1 MVKEWI
7 SRNRLRI
14 KLLVSVIGVVLLFLS
29 ISTYFSVKQ
38 TGEIILEQLDIYGT
52 SLSRSLANF
61 CIEDLLAWDYPSIH
75 SSIVHIGEQDS
86 QIIEIKVYH
95 EDKVVAEYLSADYP
109 KGVAKEPDQLI
120 DGAIGYCDCLTYITP
135 VTYYVHATDRTRE
148 LGHVQIVLSRE
159 KYEVFLEKQINLLL
173 ILALVLMIGD
183 TLLSYWTVKLLVLN
197 PIKRIE
203 TGVKIISKG
212 DLNYQIDVKQ
222 ADEIGALATAF
233 NKMTHSLELSEDEAD
248 DYKKHLEEKIE
259 ARTGELKELT
269 ESLEDKVEARTG
281 ELRKEKDK
289 TRATLVSLTDGLIV
303 FDKEKKIALINPA
316 AEIILGL
323 KENQVINKS
332 IDKIPGF
339 PNLDR
344 LYKVLGRK
352 IAWTDKKYELV
363 LEKPLKGFF
372 QVSIARVTV
381 EKEVVGLMVVLHDI
395 TRDKEIDRMKNEF
408 ISIAAHQLR
417 TPLSAIKWTLKM
429 LLHGDMGRINK
440 EASNYIKRIN
450 ESNDRMV
457 ALINDLLNVSRI
469 EEGRFVYEKKPV
481 AISVMVK
488 KIVSS
493 LAAITAKKKIKIS
506 LSLPK
511 RPLPKLL
518 VDAEKV
524 EQAIQNIID
533 NAIRYSAGGSEVAIR
548 VKQIKEGKAKFIQ
561 IEVEDHG
568 IGIADKD
575 QEHLFGKFFRG
586 ENAVRTQTEGSG
598 LGLFIV
604 KNVVEAHNGK
614 IWFDS
619 KVNEGTT
626 FYIKLPI

>member
-1 MVKEWI
+1 MIKEWI
-7 SRNRLRI
+7 SRNRLRL

-52 SLSRSLANF
+52 SMSRSLANF
-61 CIEDLLAWDYPSIH
+61 CIEDLLAWDYPSIS
-75 SSIVHIGEQDS
+75 SSIIHIGEQDS
-86 QIIEIKVYH
+86 QIIEIKVFH
-95 EDKVVAEYLSADYP
+95 EDKVVAEYLSAEYP
-109 KGVAKEPDQLI
+109 EGVVQESSQLTS
-120 DGAIGYCDCLTYITP
+120 GAIGYCDCLTYKTP
-135 VTYYVHATDRTRE
+135 VTYYVRATDRTRE
-148 LGHVQIVLSRE
+148 LGHVQIVLSKE
-159 KYEVFLEKQINLLL
+159 KYEIFLEKQINLLL
-173 ILALVLMIGD
+173 ILALALMIGD

-203 TGVKIISKG
+203 TGVRIIGKG

-222 ADEIGALATAF
+222 EDEIGLLAGAF
-233 NKMTHSLELSEDEAD
+233 NKMSHSLALSEGEAE

-269 ESLEDKVEARTG
+269 ENLEDKVEARTG
-281 ELRKEKDK
+281 ELQREKNK
-289 TRATLVSLTDGLIV
+289 TRATLISLTDGLIV
-303 FDKEKKIALINPA
+303 FDKEKKIALINPS
-316 AEIILGL
+316 AERILGL
-323 KENQVINKS
+323 KENQVINKE
-332 IDKIPGF
+332 IGKIPGF
-339 PNLDR
+339 PNLDQ
-344 LYKVLGRK
+344 LYKALGRR
-352 IAWTDKKYELV
+352 IAWTDKKYELA

-372 QVSIARVTV
+372 QISVARVTV
-381 EKEVVGLMVVLHDI
+381 GKEVVGLMVVLHDI

-408 ISIAAHQLR
+408 ISISAHQLR

-440 EASNYIKRIN
+440 EAMEYIKRVN
-450 ESNDRMV
+450 EANDRMV

-469 EEGRFVYEKKPV
+469 EEGRFIYKKKQVLISNMV
-481 AISVMVK
+481 A

-493 LAAITAKKKIKIS
+493 LSAITSKKRIKIS
-506 LSLPK
+506 FDLPKRSLPK
-511 RPLPKLL
+511 IMI
-518 VDAEKV
+518 DAEKMR
-524 EQAIQNIID
+524 QAIQNIID
-533 NAIRYSAGGSEVAIR
+533 NAVRYSPNNSEIIIRMKQVEEEAG
-548 VKQIKEGKAKFIQ
+548 KFIQ

-568 IGIADKD
+568 IGIAAKD
-575 QEHLFGKFFRG
+575 QVHMFGKFYRG

-604 KNVVEAHNGK
+604 KNVIEAHGGK

-619 KVNEGTT
+619 KMNEGTT

>member
-1 MVKEWI
+1 MVKQWI
-7 SRNRLRI
+7 SRNRLRL
-14 KLLVSVIGVVLLFLS
+14 KLLASVIGVVLLFLS
-29 ISTYFSVKQ
+29 ISTYFSIKQ

-75 SSIVHIGEQDS
+75 ASITHIGEQDP
-86 QIIEIKVYH
+86 QIIEIKVFH
-95 EDKVVAEYLSADYP
+95 EDKVVAQYLSGKYP
-109 KGVAKEPDQLI
+109 EGVARESSQLT
-120 DGAIGYCDCLTYITP
+120 DGAIGYGDCLTYKTP
-135 VTYYVHATDRTRE
+135 VTYYVQATDRTKE
-148 LGHVQIVLSRE
+148 LGHVQIILSRE
-159 KYEVFLEKQINLLL
+159 KYEIFLEKQINLLL

-183 TLLSYWTVKLLVLN
+183 TFLSYWTVKLLVLN

-222 ADEIGALATAF
+222 ENEIGLLAKAF
-233 NKMTHSLELSEDEAD
+233 NEMTHSLELSKEEAE

-269 ESLEDKVEARTG
+269 ENLEDKVEARTK
-281 ELRKEKDK
+281 ELEKEKDK
-289 TRATLVSLTDGLIV
+289 TRATLVSLSDGLIV

-323 KENQVINKS
+323 KESQIINKK
-332 IDKIPGF
+332 IDKVPGF

-344 LYKVLGRK
+344 LYKVLGRR
-352 IAWTDKKYELV
+352 IEWTDKKYELV

-381 EKEVVGLMVVLHDI
+381 EKEVVGLMVVLHDV

-408 ISIAAHQLR
+408 ISISAHQLR
-417 TPLSAIKWTLKM
+417 TPLSAIKWTLRM
-429 LLHGDMGRINK
+429 LLRGDMGRINR
-440 EASNYIKRIN
+440 EAMAYIKRIN
-450 ESNDRMV
+450 EANDRMV
-457 ALINDLLNVSRI
+457 NLINDLLNVSRI
-469 EEGRFVYEKKPV
+469 EEGRFIYNKKSI
-481 AISVMVK
+481 AIPGMVK

-493 LAAITAKKKIKIS
+493 LTAITSEKRIKIS

-518 VDAEKV
+518 LDVEKM
-524 EQAIQNIID
+524 EQAIQNVID
-533 NAIRYSAGGSEVAIR
+533 NAVRYSASGSEIAIR
-548 VKQIKEGKAKFIQ
+548 VKQVKEGVAKFIQ

-568 IGIADKD
+568 IGITAKD

-604 KNVVEAHNGK
+604 KNVIEAHGGK
-614 IWFDS
+614 AWLDS
-619 KVNEGTT
+619 RTNEGTT
-626 FYIKLPI
+626 FYIKLPA